1 MIVVWRYKMNGC
13 EVYKG
18 CRCWE
23 CSDRICYRYNC
34 KYCEEKG
41 EEDKLFWCK
50 DFKEKE
56 ME

>member
-1 MIVVWRYKMNGC
+1 MIVLWRCRMDGC

-23 CSDRICYRYNC
+23 CDDRMCYRYNC